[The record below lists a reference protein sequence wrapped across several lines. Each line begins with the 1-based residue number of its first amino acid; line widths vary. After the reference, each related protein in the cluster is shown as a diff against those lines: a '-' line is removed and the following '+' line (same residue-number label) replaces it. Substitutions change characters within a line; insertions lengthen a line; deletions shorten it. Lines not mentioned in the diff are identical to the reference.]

1 MAQHTTNA
9 LPVFAEQN
17 GHGDA
22 AGGNEKK
29 VASFKVK
36 AGLAQMLKPGVIMV
50 TYLPIAL
57 FSYRSVYLKG
67 VSLYPFTPHCER
79 SANASRFTLRTQ
91 SEKAPKWNAQLP
103 ASFSTNSHTSLQ
115 DVVTP
120 EQARIAEEA
129 GAVAVMALERVPA
142 DIRKI
147 GGVARMSDPEMIKR
161 IQAEVSIPVM
171 AKVRIGHFVEAQVRL
186 QVNWIFPD

>member
-1 MAQHTTNA
+1 MAQHTTTNA

-79 SANASRFTLRTQ
+79 SADASRFTLLARKAKKRRNGTRNCPPPFLRTH
-91 SEKAPKWNAQLP
+91 N
-103 ASFSTNSHTSLQ
+103 T
-115 DVVTP
+115 
-120 EQARIAEEA
+120 
-129 GAVAVMALERVPA
+129 
-142 DIRKI
+142 
-147 GGVARMSDPEMIKR
+147 RM
-161 IQAEVSIPVM
+161 
-171 AKVRIGHFVEAQVRL
+171 
-186 QVNWIFPD
+186 